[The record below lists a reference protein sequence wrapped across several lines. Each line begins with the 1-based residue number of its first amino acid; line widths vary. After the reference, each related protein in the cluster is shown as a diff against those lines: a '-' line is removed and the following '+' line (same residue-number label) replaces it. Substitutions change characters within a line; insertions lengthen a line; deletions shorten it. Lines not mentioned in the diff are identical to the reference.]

1 MKSRQ
6 SITGKIFTFL
16 AAFGLLVL
24 FFLFAPIQVGGRTSY
39 LYVNGVSMEPNY
51 HKGDLIIARAAS
63 NYQVGDIAAYQ
74 NPDLLNAIVIHRIVS
89 INSDQY
95 IFKGDNNSWLDS
107 YTPTKNKIIGKL
119 WIYLPKFG
127 NVILWLRA
135 PLHLVIILVFVG
147 GILMI
152 KPTQKITR
160 KGKKIKTSPVK
171 QINFLQG
178 VLLTFGVISALFVAL
193 AIYAFTK
200 PLQIEST
207 NNLSYLQNFKFD
219 YSAKSPSG
227 IYDGNIIQSG
237 DPIFPNLTCQVNFK
251 FNYQLTG
258 INIQDVTGSQYLSII
273 IQDPASGWQ
282 RTVTSI
288 PARSFKGNS
297 YSSEA
302 SMNICVIETMAANY
316 LSTTKLESKF
326 FTLTVLPV
334 IDFDGKINGKSFK
347 DSFAPS
353 LVFYFDPTHFY
364 IPVITPGIDPLTSS
378 KQGTIKSIT
387 KVPNTIDLFEY
398 KLPVDQVR
406 KYVLYGMAG
415 SLFILLISILLFSI
429 ATKNNEDISIRIRYG
444 SILVDIQDPDQEFRP
459 QSKVIDV
466 ASIDY
471 LAKIAEREN
480 LFIVHIKRDLFPP
493 IHQYYVKS
501 EQDTYRYTAMV
512 KSNKLIEN
520 EPL

>member
-1 MKSRQ
+1 MKSRHP
-6 SITGKIFTFL
+6 ITGKIFTVL
-16 AAFGLLVL
+16 AAIGLLAL
-24 FFLFAPIQVGGRTSY
+24 FFMFAPVQIGGKTSY
-39 LYVNGVSMEPNY
+39 LYINGVSMEPNY
-51 HKGDLIIARAAS
+51 HKGDLVIARAAS
-63 NYQVGDIAAYQ
+63 NYQVGDIAAYK
-74 NPDLLNAIVIHRIVS
+74 NPDLLNAVVIHRIVS
-89 INSDQY
+89 TKSDQY

-127 NVILWLRA
+127 NVILWIRT
-135 PLHLVIILVFVG
+135 PLHLVIILVVAG
-147 GILMI
+147 GIFMV
-152 KPTQKITR
+152 KPTQKVTR
-160 KGKKIKTSPVK
+160 KGKKIKTSPAK

-178 VLLTFGVISALFVAL
+178 VLITFGIISALFIAL

-200 PLQIEST
+200 PLQTEST
-207 NNLSYLQNFKFD
+207 SEFSYLQNLKFD

-237 DPIFPNLTCQVNFK
+237 DPIFPNLTCQVNFQ
-251 FNYQLTG
+251 FTYQLTG
-258 INIQDVTGSQYLSII
+258 INIQDVSGSQYLSII
-273 IQDPASGWQ
+273 VQDPASGWQ

-288 PARSFKGNS
+288 PARSFTGNT
-297 YSSEA
+297 YTSEA
-302 SMNICVIETMAANY
+302 SMNICVIENMAANY
-316 LSTTKLESKF
+316 LSTTKLESKI
-326 FTLTVLPV
+326 FTLSVLPV
-334 IDFDGKINGKSFK
+334 IDVNGKINGKSFI

-364 IPVITPGIDPLTSS
+364 VPIITAGIDPLSSS
-378 KQGTIKSIT
+378 KQGTIKSIS
-387 KVPNTIDLFEY
+387 KVPNTIDIFDF

-406 KYVLYGMAG
+406 KYVLYGMAA
-415 SLFILLISILLFSI
+415 SVFILLFSILLFSI
-429 ATKNNEDISIRIRYG
+429 ATKNNEDISIHIRYG
-444 SILVDIQDPDQEFRP
+444 NILVDIQDPDQEFRP
-459 QSKVIDV
+459 KTKVIDV

-480 LFIVHIKRDLFPP
+480 LFIIHIKRDLFPP
-493 IHQYYVKS
+493 IHQYYVKC